1 MKPYERLPDRVTYKG
16 RVYKVDF
23 SYATFFAVS
32 DVLDDD
38 ALSDYMKVETA
49 LDLFIRRKH
58 PVDAALL
65 REIYEL
71 IKPRRPAP
79 PSGLKTMD
87 IEQDWGYI
95 CASFMQAYGI
105 NLHEDKSIHILRFQ
119 ELLQGLPKDTKLVE
133 VVGIRAA
140 KMPTPTKTNA
150 EERAQLSK
158 LKAQYALTDRTKDFQ
173 EGLAGLFALLEAG
186 AKNGG

>member
-1 MKPYERLPDRVTYKG
+1 MKPYERLPDRVEHEGK
-16 RVYKVDF
+16 VYKVDY

-32 DVLDDD
+32 DLLDDD
-38 ALSDYMKVETA
+38 SFSDYQKCTIA
-49 LDLFIRRKH
+49 LDMFIRRKH
-58 PVDAALL
+58 PVDVTLL
-65 REIYEL
+65 RKIYDQ

-79 PSGLKTMD
+79 PSGQKTMD

-95 CASFMQAYGI
+95 CASFQQAYGI

-140 KMPTPTKTNA
+140 KMPTPTKSNA
-150 EERAQLSK
+150 EERAQLSR
-158 LKAQYALTDRTKDFQ
+158 LKAQYALTDHTKDFQ

-186 AKNGG
+186 AKNGS